1 MADRL
6 KTDEPVEIPSELPL
20 LPVRDIV
27 VFPYMILPLFVG
39 RERSVAAI
47 ERAVGKNKLIML
59 AAQRDVQTEDPSAS
73 DLHELGTVAMVMRVV
88 KLPDGRLKVL
98 VQGVAKAFVVKYLS
112 ETPAFMVRVK
122 GIEER
127 VLPGQI
133 VESEALIRSVK
144 TKIETILPLKNLPP
158 EIVMVTNNI
167 DDPGR
172 LADLVLSN
180 LRLPVPDSQKLLEVL
195 DPVERLR
202 RVNDILEREI
212 QVSHVQAQI
221 ENNAREEM
229 TRVQREHYLR
239 EQLRAIKSELGDKE
253 ERSEEADDYRE
264 KIASAKMPP
273 HAEKEAL
280 KQGERLERM
289 HPDAAEASMIRTFL
303 DWMTE
308 LPWNRRTCDN
318 VDLVKAKRVLD
329 EDHAGLTKVK
339 DRILEFLGVKKLKK
353 SMKGPI
359 LCFVGPP
366 GVGKTSLGKSVARAM
381 GRQFVRISLGGL
393 RDEAEIR
400 GHRRTYVGALPGRI
414 LQGMKTA
421 GTINPV
427 FMLDEIDKVGTD
439 FRGDPTAA
447 LLEVLDPEQNHAFSD
462 HYLNVAFDLSQI
474 FWITTANML
483 DTIPSA
489 LRDRMEIIRI
499 AGYTHTEK
507 AQISRGFL
515 IPRQEEEN
523 GLTAE
528 RVRITDGAVSQ
539 IISHYTREAGVRN
552 LEREIGSV
560 FRKVA
565 RKVAEGKKGLSR
577 INAGNLQK
585 YLGIPRYL
593 PEVEQE
599 FDEIGM
605 ATGLAWT
612 EAGGEVLFVEVS
624 ISKGRGE
631 LILTGQLGSVMK
643 ESAQAALSYTR
654 AHARDFGVDEGI
666 FGKNQFHVHVPA
678 GAIPKDGPSAGV
690 TMATA
695 LISAITGIPVR
706 KDTAMT
712 GEITLRGRVLPIGGL
727 KEKALAA
734 MRMGMRTMIVPW
746 RNLKDLEEVP
756 RDVQAKVDFVFVKSM
771 DEILEH
777 ALVSPSKLRVPK
789 RTSQRRGAPKH
800 GSAIPAYSHS
810 PKEAREKR

>member
-1 MADRL
+1 MADRP

-59 AAQRDVQTEDPSAS
+59 AAQRDVQTEDPSAA
-73 DLHELGTVAMVMRVV
+73 DLHDLGTVAMVMRVV

-98 VQGVAKAFVVKYLS
+98 VQGVAKAFVVKYIS

-122 GIEER
+122 GVEEK
-127 VLPGQI
+127 VLPGQV

-167 DDPGR
+167 EDPGR

-180 LRLPVPDSQKLLEVL
+180 LRLPVPDSQKLLEVI
-195 DPVERLR
+195 DPVERLKQ
-202 RVNDILEREI
+202 VNDILEREI

-253 ERSEEADDYRE
+253 DRSEEADDYRE
-264 KIASAKMPP
+264 KITSAKMPP

-280 KQGERLERM
+280 KQGGRLERM

-303 DWMTE
+303 DWMIE
-308 LPWNRRTCDN
+308 LPWTKKTRDN
-318 VDLVKAKRVLD
+318 IDLVKAKRVLD
-329 EDHAGLTKVK
+329 EDHSGLTKVK
-339 DRILEFLGVKKLKK
+339 DRILEFLGVRKLKK
-353 SMKGPI
+353 STKGPI

-499 AGYTHTEK
+499 AGYTHAEK
-507 AQISRGFL
+507 VQISRGFL
-515 IPRQEEEN
+515 IPRQENEN
-523 GLTAE
+523 GLKDE
-528 RVRITDGAVSQ
+528 HVRITDGAISRIV
-539 IISHYTREAGVRN
+539 SHYTREAGVRN

-599 FDEIGM
+599 RDEIGM

-654 AHARDFGVDEGI
+654 AHAREFGVDEGI
-666 FGKNQFHVHVPA
+666 FGKHQFHVHVPA

-734 MRMGMRTMIVPW
+734 MRMGMRTIIVPA

-756 RDVQAKVDFVFVKSM
+756 RDVQSKVDFVFVKSM
-771 DEILEH
+771 DEILQR
-777 ALVSPSKLRVPK
+777 ALANPSKLRIPK
-789 RTSQRRGAPKH
+789 RASQRRGAPKH
-800 GSAIPAYSHS
+800 ASAVPAYSHS